1 MDDRNPG
8 RLYRESGSS
17 MEVAYDCS
25 DAREVVHI
33 ESQGGREPLC
43 WNGGMGLGTKR
54 EAPKLGTGGF
64 LTSTEDDSGILG
76 KDSDIFIFGDDAEVV
91 VTQFSDAHK
100 VVMEVRYY
108 VTAHDGELQEDQVA

>member
-17 MEVAYDCS
+17 MELAYDCS

-33 ESQGGREPLC
+33 ESQGGREPFC

-54 EAPKLGTGGF
+54 EAPNLGTGGF
-64 LTSTEDDSGILG
+64 LPSMEDDSGILG
-76 KDSDIFIFGDDAEVV
+76 KDSDRCFFEEDAAAV
-91 VTQFSDAHK
+91 VTNVFDAHQ
-100 VVMEVRYY
+100 VVMEVRHY
-108 VTAHDGELQEDQVA
+108 VTALDGELREEQVT